1 MAEEK
6 LALSINI
13 NSGDAE
19 KTVGELKQEF
29 KELQEQI
36 QKTTVGSDEYLK
48 AMARLGEVKGD
59 LKDLKE
65 DMAALNPENKVQP
78 WLNLTSGIANGFAAA
93 QGAMALF
100 GGESEAVQQSILKVQ
115 AAMAIGSGIQNIVQL
130 GDTFRVLK
138 AQIMASEVAQKAL
151 NFAMNANPIG
161 LLIAGITALAGAL
174 MFWKSSTDEST
185 EAVKKSN
192 DALKE
197 NTKELYANSQ
207 ALDDNEKH
215 RQRSSKVINDL
226 VNLNIAL
233 KKELADLDSQYKVL
247 TKTETQFNAD
257 REKALS
263 DYQQNVKAAEKAF
276 RNGRT
281 QVLKETY
288 EEDLRLLRE
297 KYDRQLEIIR
307 EKELEA
313 RREASKSLEDVQSKG
328 LEAIKVEQHKTGEIK
343 KVNEIL
349 LSDLQAGRQA
359 ADEKYILDTQEK
371 YELLMGL
378 MDGFA
383 QGSAALNELLGK
395 QGDELNDIQ
404 KAVALVHIGIETSK
418 AVASVISKAQ
428 AVGLPFSI
436 AYAAIGIGNVLSG
449 MAQAKRI
456 LEGSTKGSRPSI
468 SASFSAGSGGGGVF
482 TQPQGL
488 KQVNQNTTNL
498 QDFKDTSGER
508 KQAPIIKTYVVESE
522 ITDSQKR
529 IASIQRKAKF

>member
-161 LLIAGITALAGAL
+161 LLIAGVTALAGAL
-174 MFWKSSTDEST
+174 MFWKSSTDEET
-185 EAVKKSN
+185 KALERSN
-192 DALKE
+192 AAMRE
-197 NTKELYANSQ
+197 NTITLYENTI
-207 ALDDNEKH
+207 ALDKNEKQ
-215 RQRSSKVINDL
+215 RQRAGKVINDL
-226 VNLNIAL
+226 VNLNLAL

-288 EEDLRLLRE
+288 NEDLRLLRE

-313 RREASKSLEDVQSKG
+313 RKEANKSLEDVKSHG
-328 LEAIKVEQHKTGEIK
+328 LEAIKVEQHKAGEIK
-343 KVNEIL
+343 KVNEVNL
-349 LSDLQAGRQA
+349 AELQGVRQA
-359 ADEKYILDTQEK
+359 ADEKYILDTEEK
-371 YELLMGL
+371 YAVLTSLGSS
-378 MDGFA
+378 FA
-383 QGSAALNELLGK
+383 QGSAALFELMGQ
-395 QGDELNDIQ
+395 QGDEFNDIQ
-404 KAVALVHIGIETSK
+404 KAIAFVQIGIDTAK
-418 AVASVISKAQ
+418 AISGAIANAQSVPFPFNIAAAAAGVAT
-428 AVGLPFSI
+428 
-436 AYAAIGIGNVLSG
+436 VLSNI
-449 MAQAKRI
+449 AQAKRI

-468 SASFSAGSGGGGVF
+468 SSSFSAGSGGGGVF

-498 QDFKDTSGER
+498 QDFKDTTGER
-508 KQAPIIKTYVVESE
+508 KQAPIKAYVVESE
-522 ITDSQKR
+522 MTSAQKAV
-529 IASIQRKAKF
+529 ASIQRKAKF